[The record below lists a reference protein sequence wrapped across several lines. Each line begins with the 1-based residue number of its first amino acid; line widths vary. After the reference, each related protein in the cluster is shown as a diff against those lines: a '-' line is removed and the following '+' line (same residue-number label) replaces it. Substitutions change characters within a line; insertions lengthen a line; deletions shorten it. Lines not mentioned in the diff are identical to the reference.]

1 MARAS
6 AGNPEAR
13 AQAAGTGRGTAL
25 HPTPSRGS
33 GKRRNHPRA
42 PGESSTRWSRGV
54 CLRLKGSRIA
64 PLQRAPGG
72 RCRRRSWGGRGR
84 RSDGGRGPTGC
95 SSQGSI
101 GSGLQLGCGVGS
113 DMRGPRGPAHR
124 SRAGSGSVPDPPLS
138 RRASAPDPTGP
149 DAGGYGRGLLRT
161 RGAHRGS
168 GASSGRP
175 GGSERLALPAV
186 LRSGAR
192 GQAGDGGLPVR
203 EEEVT
208 PVPSEGGEARIAEAR
223 GSSRSVRSRGRPS
236 SSGRPWISRRGRGPG
251 GVGVRA
257 SAISSGTL
265 GGGPG
270 RAGGT
275 GARAGAG
282 IGRTLGRSGSQGGR
296 ATGPWARFPKGV
308 EGCEGPRMR
317 PLSVPFPER

>member
-101 GSGLQLGCGVGS
+101 GSGLQRGCGVGS

-175 GGSERLALPAV
+175 GGSERFALPAV

-236 SSGRPWISRRGRGPG
+236 SSGRPWISRRGGDRVALASGPRRSPRGPWEGDRG
-251 GVGVRA
+251 GR
-257 SAISSGTL
+257 
-265 GGGPG
+265 
-270 RAGGT
+270 
-275 GARAGAG
+275 GARALRRGPASG
-282 IGRTLGRSGSQGGR
+282 GRSDGRGPRKGGR
-296 ATGPWARFPKGV
+296 PVRGRDSRRA
-308 EGCEGPRMR
+308 
-317 PLSVPFPER
+317 